1 MPESKSSIAG
11 WVVVFLSAV
20 LAITAGFQV
29 VVFVQSQRAFVAPT
43 STKFAEQLVAGMD
56 KFRLQIELR
65 NSGRST
71 ATIKELRA
79 RILEILPDQPPQ
91 FQANIYAMPPVAP
104 GGITVPGVLKFEA
117 EDWTNWDKDY
127 TNGVLSGSRNLHM
140 YGVIK
145 YEDVFS
151 SLGFGPKETGF
162 CYIYVAASAGFQN
175 CPEIPYTYTK

>member
-1 MPESKSSIAG
+1 MPESKSSLPG
-11 WVVVFLSAV
+11 WVVVGLTAV
-20 LAITAGFQV
+20 LAITAVVQL
-29 VVFVQSQRAFVAPT
+29 VVFVESQRAFVAPT

-79 RILEILPDQPPQ
+79 RILEVLPDEPPQ

-104 GGITVPGVLKFEA
+104 GGTVRSDLKFEA
-117 EDWTNWDKDY
+117 GWDEDF

-162 CYIYVAASAGFQN
+162 CYIYVAAAAGFQN